1 MKRKSKPLLSIVI
14 PTFNE
19 AQNLPVLIPRLA
31 AVLRK
36 IPHEIIISDDN
47 SPDGTYQVALKLR
60 AKYPEL
66 RAICRTH
73 NKGLSPAVIDGFAM
87 AEADYLIVMDADL
100 QHDEKIL
107 PEFLRRFQGG
117 DKLVIASRKAEG
129 GGVEGWSWL
138 RRFIS
143 WGATVIARL
152 FLPGLPSDP
161 MSGYFGVSAELY
173 RRLAHEINP
182 RGFKILLEILAHSRG
197 TQLSEIGYVFRP
209 RELGESKLSGSVMLS
224 FLAALYDLRFGQVI
238 PLEYVKYSL
247 VGLFGLFVNEA
258 VLFVLK
264 QKFAMP
270 NESAILPAIEAA
282 LLCNFFIN
290 NLFTFRAQR
299 LRGFGKVLRGLI
311 AFHLICLLGAYIN
324 YAIALHLHNFLRVNI
339 YLANA
344 AGVIIASF
352 WNFFINA
359 QIIWRRR

>member
-1 MKRKSKPLLSIVI
+1 MRPKTKPQISVVI

-19 AQNLPVLIPRLA
+19 AENLPVLVPRISA
-31 AVLRK
+31 ALRK
-36 IPHEIIISDDN
+36 IPHEIIIADDN
-47 SPDGTYQVALKLR
+47 SPDGTYAVALKLR
-60 AKYPEL
+60 AKYPQL
-66 RAICRTH
+66 KAICRTH
-73 NKGLSPAVIDGFAM
+73 NKGLSPAVIDGFAV
-87 AEADYLIVMDADL
+87 AEAEFMVVMDADL

-107 PEFLRRFQGG
+107 PEFLVRFSRG
-117 DKLVIASRKAEG
+117 DQLVIASRKVQG
-129 GGVEGWSWL
+129 GGVEGWSWV

-143 WGATVIARL
+143 WGATLIARL

-173 RRLAHEINP
+173 RKIAGDINP
-182 RGFKILLEILAHSRG
+182 RGFKILLEIFALSRG
-197 TQLSEIGYVFRP
+197 VRLSEIGYVFRP
-209 RELGESKLSGSVMLS
+209 REMGESKLSGSVMLS
-224 FLAALYDLRFGQVI
+224 FLAALYDLRFGRFL

-247 VGLFGLFVNEA
+247 VGLFGLAVNET

-264 QKFAMP
+264 QKFNLP

-299 LRGFGKVLRGLI
+299 LVGLGKILRGLVT
-311 AFHLICLLGAYIN
+311 FHLICLLGAYIN
-324 YAIALHLHNFLRVNI
+324 YAVALHLSAFVHVNI

-344 AGVIIASF
+344 AGVVIASF

-359 QIIWRRR
+359 QVIWRRG